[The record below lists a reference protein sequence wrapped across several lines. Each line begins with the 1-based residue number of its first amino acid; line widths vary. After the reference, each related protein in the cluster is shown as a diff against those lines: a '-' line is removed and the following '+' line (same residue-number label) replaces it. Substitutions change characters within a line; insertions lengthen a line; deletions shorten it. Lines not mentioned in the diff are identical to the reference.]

1 MLEGSLH
8 AALRRGVTRGHLVV
22 TYPTGRI
29 ETYGDGASP
38 PLAVRVADRAALRAI
53 ALDPALAVG
62 EMYMD
67 GRLVIER
74 GDVYAVIDMAMR
86 NLETDRVTPYARLQG
101 FRRRLAARLRR
112 GAGIAEARRN
122 IAHHYDLD
130 ERLYRM
136 FLDEDMQYSCAYFE
150 QPDMTLDQAQLAK
163 KRLIAAKMLVRPGAR
178 VLDIG
183 SGWGGMALYLAEVCG
198 ADVTG
203 ITLSEEQQK
212 AATRRAEARG
222 LADRVRFRLQDY
234 RELTETF
241 DNIVSV
247 GMLEHVGIPQMPA
260 FMDAVARVLAPDG
273 VMLLH
278 AMAQVRRHPTN
289 QAFFEK
295 YIFPGGHI
303 PALSEVVDPAE
314 RAGLLIRDVEI
325 LALHYADTTREWRRR
340 FLAHRDEVL
349 RVYDERFL
357 RMWDFY
363 LAGSESSFRNE
374 AVHVFHLQLARDQHR
389 VPSNRGYIAEAQARL
404 REAEA
409 RLPAYAH
416 LHNGQIEQPA
426 VVHA

>member
-1 MLEGSLH
+1 MLEGTLH
-8 AALRRGVTRGHLVV
+8 VALRRGITRGHVVV
-22 TYPTGRI
+22 TYPSGRT
-29 ETYGDGASP
+29 ETYGDGAGL
-38 PLAVRVADRAALRAI
+38 PLSIRIADAAALRAI
-53 ALDPALAVG
+53 ALDPALAAG
-62 EMYMD
+62 EAYMD
-67 GRLVIER
+67 GRLIVEE
-74 GDVYAVIDMAMR
+74 GDVYDLLDLAMR
-86 NLETDRVTPYARLQG
+86 NVDGDRITPYARLYG
-101 FRRRLAARLRR
+101 LRRRLVARVRR

-136 FLDEDMQYSCAYFE
+136 FLDEDMQYSCAYYE
-150 QPDMTLDQAQLAK
+150 HPGMTLDQAQLAK

-222 LADRVRFRLQDY
+222 LTDRVRFRLQDY
-234 RELTETF
+234 REVNERF
-241 DNIVSV
+241 DNVVSV
-247 GMLEHVGIPQMPA
+247 GMLEHVGIPRMPD
-260 FMDAVARVLAPDG
+260 FMQAIARVLAPDG

-278 AMAQVRRHPTN
+278 AMAQVRPHPTN

-303 PALSEVVDPAE
+303 PALSEVIAPAE
-314 RAGLLIRDVEI
+314 AAGLLIRDVEI
-325 LALHYADTTREWRRR
+325 LALHYAETTREWRRR
-340 FLAHRDEVL
+340 FLAQREEVL

-357 RMWDFY
+357 RMWEFY

-374 AVHVFHLQLARDQHR
+374 ALHVFHLQLARDQHR
-389 VPSNRGYIAEAQARL
+389 VPRTRDYIAEAQARL
-404 REAEA
+404 YAVEA
-409 RLPAYAH
+409 RLAAYAH
-416 LHNGQIEQPA
+416 LHDSIQRQPA
-426 VVHA
+426 VVQA